1 MSMTTQAIPFA
12 RTDQS
17 ALGRWWWTVDRW
29 SLAAVLVLIAA
40 GAILLMAA
48 SPSVAE
54 RIGVDRLHFV
64 NRQLVFLPIA
74 LLLLVGT
81 SLMSPLTVRR
91 FSVIAFAGALALT
104 ALTPLLGSEIKGAQR
119 WLSVLGFSIQPSEFL
134 KPTFAVA
141 VAWMLSLYRQR
152 HGFPGHLIAFGL
164 LILSVAALA
173 LQPDFGMAVLVAAV
187 WSVEIFVAGLPM
199 IYVFGLGILGIV
211 GATTAYFAF
220 PHVASRI
227 DRFIDPASGDSYQID
242 RSLAAFANGGFFGR
256 GPGEGTV
263 KENLPDAHAD
273 FIFAVAG
280 EEFGLVVCA
289 LIILIYAFIVLRG
302 LTRAMQDQS
311 LFVLLATAG
320 LLTQF
325 GLQAL
330 INLGSTLNLMPTKGM
345 TLPFISYGG
354 SSLLAIAL
362 TLGMVLALT
371 RRRPGV
377 GEIG

>member
-1 MSMTTQAIPFA
+1 MTAAIPFA

-29 SLAAVLVLIAA
+29 SLAAVLILIAI

-54 RIGVDRLHFV
+54 RIGLDRLHFV
-64 NRQLVFLPIA
+64 NRQLVFLPLA
-74 LLLLVGT
+74 LLIMVAVSLL
-81 SLMSPLTVRR
+81 SPLGVRR
-91 FSVIAFAGALALT
+91 FSVLAFIGALVLT
-104 ALTPLLGSEIKGAQR
+104 ALTPILGAEIKGAQR
-119 WLSVLGFSIQPSEFL
+119 WLSIAGFSLQPSEFL

-141 VAWMLSLYRQR
+141 VAWMMSLYRQR
-152 HGFPGHLIAFGL
+152 HGFPGHLIALGML
-164 LILSVAALA
+164 VLSLVALS
-173 LQPDFGMAVLVAAV
+173 LQPDFGMAVLISAIWA
-187 WSVEIFVAGLPM
+187 VEIFVAGLPM
-199 IYVFGLGILGIV
+199 VYVVGLGVMGIV
-211 GATTAYFAF
+211 GATSAYFAF

-227 DRFIDPASGDSYQID
+227 DRFIDPASGDSFQVD
-242 RSLAAFANGGFFGR
+242 RSLAAFANGGFLGR

-263 KENLPDAHAD
+263 KETLPDAHAD

-280 EEFGLVVCA
+280 EEFGLVVCGFIV
-289 LIILIYAFIVLRG
+289 LLFGFIVLRG
-302 LTRAMQDQS
+302 MTRALQDQS

-354 SSLLAIAL
+354 SSMIAVSL
-362 TLGMVLALT
+362 GMGMVLALT

-377 GEIG
+377 GDAG

>member
-1 MSMTTQAIPFA
+1 MTAAIPFA

-29 SLAAVLVLIAA
+29 SLAAVLILIAI

-54 RIGVDRLHFV
+54 RIGLDRLHFV
-64 NRQLVFLPIA
+64 NRQLVFLPLA
-74 LLLLVGT
+74 LLIMVAVSLL
-81 SLMSPLTVRR
+81 SPLGVRR
-91 FSVIAFAGALALT
+91 FSVLAFIGALVLT
-104 ALTPLLGSEIKGAQR
+104 ALTPILGAEIKGAQR
-119 WLSVLGFSIQPSEFL
+119 WLSIVGFSLQPSEFL

-141 VAWMLSLYRQR
+141 VAWMMSLYRQR
-152 HGFPGHLIAFGL
+152 HGFPGHLIALGML
-164 LILSVAALA
+164 VLSLVALS
-173 LQPDFGMAVLVAAV
+173 LQPDFGMAVLISAIWA
-187 WSVEIFVAGLPM
+187 VEIFVAGLPM
-199 IYVFGLGILGIV
+199 VYVVGLGVMGIV
-211 GATTAYFAF
+211 GATSAYFAF

-227 DRFIDPASGDSYQID
+227 DRFIDPASGDSFQVD

-263 KENLPDAHAD
+263 KETLPDAHAD

-280 EEFGLVVCA
+280 EEFGLVVCGFIV
-289 LIILIYAFIVLRG
+289 LLFGFIVLRG
-302 LTRAMQDQS
+302 MTRALQDQS

-354 SSLLAIAL
+354 SSMIAVSL
-362 TLGMVLALT
+362 GMGMVLALT

-377 GEIG
+377 GDAG